1 MRVNGALSRARPLIT
16 FPGLL
21 LMTLAAG
28 GCGPRPT
35 AVGPANEV
43 RPRSTA
49 VLTILSPQPGVVIS
63 GPMLHVRLRLQDAQ
77 VTPQISTHLR
87 PDRGHIHLL
96 IDGRVVSMAYGLDQ
110 DIPVTKGAHLLT
122 AEFVAQDHF
131 PFDPRVI
138 RSVTFTAR

>member
-1 MRVNGALSRARPLIT
+1 MIGL
-16 FPGLL
+16 PGLL
-21 LMTLAAG
+21 LIALSASACTA
-28 GCGPRPT
+28 RPI
-35 AVGPANEV
+35 AVGPVNRA

-49 VLTILSPQPGVVIS
+49 VLTILSPEPGVTIS
-63 GPMLHVRLRLQDAQ
+63 GTMLHVRLRLQDAQ

-96 IDGRVVSMAYGLDQ
+96 LDGRVVSMAYGLDQ
-110 DIPVTKGAHLLT
+110 NIPIAKGAHLLT

-131 PFDPRVI
+131 PFGPRVI